1 VAQWIALQAR
11 ARKISEQEFRD
22 LAEAK
27 QKQVQGVFDRVL
39 AFTMGGPPA
48 THPIATLVP
57 AGSEVAK
64 SGEGTGTDPVGK
76 GGGVEEKEKELQELV
91 LVASEVSDWFAGGSK
106 EVKRTYAS
114 IWPQVERKVEAMTM
128 LQVMCDDM
136 RLFIEQNEQDAPRSS
151 HVSCAA
157 AGVVAGAGAGVGCGD
172 LWNEVVGAEWEE
184 GRVRKGREMLELKR
198 RKWGD
203 LCANLESFRQV
214 SCALSRITYTH
225 TYIHTYLHTSC
236 FL

>member
-1 VAQWIALQAR
+1 MAQWIALQAR

-39 AFTMGGPPA
+39 AFSMGRPPA
-48 THPIATLVP
+48 TNPVATLAP

-64 SGEGTGTDPVGK
+64 SGEGTGTQDPGV

-91 LVASEVSDWFAGGSK
+91 VVASEVSDWFPGGSK

-128 LQVMCDDM
+128 LQVIRDDM
-136 RLFIEQNEQDAPRSS
+136 LQVMRDDRLLIEQNDKNTHRSA

-157 AGVVAGAGAGVGCGD
+157 ARQGEPVAGAGVGCGD
-172 LWNEVVGAEWEE
+172 LWKEVVGAEWEE

-203 LCANLESFRQV
+203 LSANLESFRQV
-214 SCALSRITYTH
+214 
-225 TYIHTYLHTSC
+225 
-236 FL
+236 